1 MKKSVKTITAVILSA
16 VMFILASCSA
26 MPAPMDTAA
35 PGNSSKYDG
44 RTPDAANVEDNI
56 EAEMPE
62 PGQKGNY
69 DPEKQGIVEN
79 QFIKTSENAVSTFSA
94 DVDTASYTL
103 LRRLMKNNYSLSEI
117 ISTAGDS
124 IRTEELINYFKYDC
138 KKPGENELFGV
149 SAKLVPCPWN
159 EGTSLL
165 TLGLQT
171 EKKESR
177 LPNNLVFLIDIS
189 GSMYADDKLP
199 LLQKTFSYLTSN
211 LTAEDTVSIVTYAA
225 GEQIVLEGCA
235 GNKADMIQAA
245 INKLQANGSTNGE
258 AGLKMAYT
266 LAEKYFKQQ
275 GNNRIILASDG
286 DLNVGMSSVDEIE
299 KFVAEKRGQGV
310 YISVLGFGY
319 GNYRDSIMET
329 IADKGN
335 GVYYYIDGEEEAEK
349 IFGTDLLST
358 LYTVASDVK
367 LQITFDSE
375 NVAEYR
381 LIGYENRV
389 MSEEDFKNDT
399 KDAGELGAGHSVTVC
414 YELKLKE
421 GNETENEGLF
431 DLSVRY
437 KKPGEEKS
445 VQNDYR
451 FNLSITSDPDADSDL
466 IAALCELGMILHKSE
481 YGKNLTLDSVISLLE
496 GRDYSGDQYK
506 SQFLTLI
513 KELKN
518 R

>member
-1 MKKSVKTITAVILSA
+1 MKKSKTVISIILVSA
-16 VMFILASCSA
+16 MLILASC
-26 MPAPMDTAA
+26 TAA
-35 PGNSSKYDG
+35 PAPADVMEPSNEYNYTS
-44 RTPDAANVEDNI
+44 I
-56 EAEMPE
+56 AES
-62 PGQKGNY
+62 PGLKPIGNY
-69 DPEKQGIVEN
+69 DPEKKGVTEN
-79 QFIKTSENAVSTFSA
+79 PFVKTADNAVSTFSA

-103 LRRLMKNNYSLSEI
+103 LRRLLKNNYSLDEI
-117 ISTAGDS
+117 ISTEGDS
-124 IRTEELINYFKYDC
+124 IRTEELVNYFKYDY
-138 KKPGENELFGV
+138 KKPAENELFGV
-149 SAKLVPCPWN
+149 SCKLTPCPWN
-159 EGTSLL
+159 EESSLL

-171 EKKESR
+171 EVPDKR

-189 GSMYADDKLP
+189 GSMYSEDKLP
-199 LLQKTFSYLTSN
+199 LLQRTFSYLTSN
-211 LTAEDTVSIVTYAA
+211 LTAEDTVSVVTYAA
-225 GEQIVLEGCA
+225 GEKTVLEGCA
-235 GNKADMIQAA
+235 GNKADMIQSA
-245 INKLQANGSTNGE
+245 INSLKAEGSTNGE
-258 AGLKMAYT
+258 AGLKKAYE
-266 LAEKYFKQQ
+266 LAEKYYKPN

-451 FNLSITSDPDADSDL
+451 FNLSITSDPDADTNL
-466 IAALCELGMILHKSE
+466 IAALCELGMILHNSK
-481 YGKNLTLDSVISLLE
+481 YGKNLTLDDVCSLLE
-496 GRDYSGDQYK
+496 GHDYGSDQYK
-506 SQFLTLI
+506 AQFAQMI
-513 KELKN
+513 KELRIKN
-518 R
+518 

>member
-1 MKKSVKTITAVILSA
+1 MKKVVKVTTSIIAVITAVLMSA
-16 VMFILASCSA
+16 CS
-26 MPAPMDTAA
+26 AA
-35 PGNSSKYDG
+35 PGYSGAPAEDLIGGQNSPSNYSENESV
-44 RTPDAANVEDNI
+44 AAVPI
-56 EAEMPE
+56 E
-62 PGQKGNY
+62 NY
-69 DPEKQGIVEN
+69 DPEKQGIIEN
-79 QFIKTSENAVSTFSA
+79 KFIKTSDNAVSTFSA

-103 LRRLMKNNYSLSEI
+103 LRRLMKNGYSLDEI
-117 ISTAGDS
+117 ISFAGDA
-124 IRTEELINYFKYDC
+124 IRTEELVNYFKYDY

-149 SAKLVPCPWN
+149 SAKLVQCPWN
-159 EGTSLL
+159 EESSLL
-165 TLGLQT
+165 MLGLQT
-171 EKKESR
+171 EVPEQR

-189 GSMYADDKLP
+189 GSMYSEDKLP

-225 GEQIVLEGCA
+225 GEQTVLEGCA
-235 GNKADMIQAA
+235 GNKADMIQSA
-245 INKLQANGSTNGE
+245 INSLKAKGSTNGE
-258 AGLKMAYT
+258 AGLRKAYE
-266 LAEKYFKQQ
+266 LAEKYYKPN

-299 KFVAEKRGQGV
+299 KFVSEKRGQGV

-349 IFGTDLLST
+349 IFGDDLLST

-367 LQITFDSE
+367 LQMTFDSD
-375 NVAEYR
+375 NVSEYR
-381 LIGYENRV
+381 LIGYENRIL
-389 MSEEDFKNDT
+389 SAEDFKNDA
-399 KDAGELGAGHSVTVC
+399 KDAGELGAGHGVTVC

-437 KKPGEEKS
+437 KKPGAEKS
-445 VQNDYR
+445 VQNDYS
-451 FNLSITSDPDADSDL
+451 FNLTITSDPDADSDL

-481 YGKNLTLDSVISLLE
+481 YGKNLTLDNVVFLVE
-496 GRDYSGDQYK
+496 GKDYGSDQYK
-506 SQFLTLI
+506 TQFVSLI
-513 KELKN
+513 KNLQSAGN
-518 R
+518 N

>member
-1 MKKSVKTITAVILSA
+1 MKKSKITIIISVLLVSA
-16 VMFILASCSA
+16 ALALGSCSQ
-26 MPAPMDTAA
+26 APMDTAA

-44 RTPDAANVEDNI
+44 RTPIAENVADVI

-69 DPEKQGIVEN
+69 DPEKQGIIEN
-79 QFIKTSENAVSTFSA
+79 QFIKTSDNATSTFSA
-94 DVDTASYTL
+94 DVDTASYAL
-103 LRRLMKNNYSLSEI
+103 LRRLLKNGYSLSEI

-124 IRTEELINYFKYDC
+124 IRTEELINYFKYEY

-149 SAKLVPCPWN
+149 SAKLVSCPWN
-159 EGTSLL
+159 KESRLL
-165 TLGLQT
+165 MLGLQT
-171 EKKESR
+171 EKPESR

-189 GSMYADDKLP
+189 GSMYAEDKLP

-245 INKLQANGSTNGE
+245 INKLQAEGSTNGE
-258 AGLKMAYT
+258 AGLKTAYQ

-286 DLNVGMSSVDEIE
+286 DLNVGMSSVEEIE
-299 KFVAEKRGQGV
+299 KFVTEKRGQGV

-349 IFGTDLLST
+349 IFGEDLLST

-367 LQITFDSE
+367 LQITFDSD
-375 NVAEYR
+375 NVSEYR
-381 LIGYENRV
+381 LIGYENRM
-389 MSEEDFKNDT
+389 MSEQDFKNDT

-414 YELKLKE
+414 YELKLRQ

-481 YGKNLTLDSVISLLE
+481 YGKDLTLDNVLFLVE
-496 GRDYSGDQYK
+496 GKDYGGDSYK
-506 SQFLTLI
+506 SQFVSLL
-513 KELKN
+513 KDLKN
-518 R
+518 K

>member
-1 MKKSVKTITAVILSA
+1 MKKSKTVISIILVSA
-16 VMFILASCSA
+16 MLILASC
-26 MPAPMDTAA
+26 TAA
-35 PGNSSKYDG
+35 PSPSDYYNPINGNSDG
-44 RTPDAANVEDNI
+44 KASYEYPSISEKPAMEQI
-56 EAEMPE
+56 
-62 PGQKGNY
+62 GNY
-69 DPEKQGIVEN
+69 DKEKKGIVEN

-103 LRRLMKNNYSLSEI
+103 LRRLLKNNYSLDEI

-124 IRTEELINYFKYDC
+124 IRTEELVNYFKYDY
-138 KKPGENELFGV
+138 KKPAENELFGV
-149 SAKLVPCPWN
+149 SCKLTPCPWN
-159 EGTSLL
+159 EESSLL

-171 EKKESR
+171 EVPDKR

-189 GSMYADDKLP
+189 GSMYSEDKLP
-199 LLQKTFSYLTSN
+199 LLQRTFSYLTSN
-211 LTAEDTVSIVTYAA
+211 LTAEDTVSVVTYAA
-225 GEQIVLEGCA
+225 GEKTVLEGCA
-235 GNKADMIQAA
+235 GNKADMIQSA
-245 INKLQANGSTNGE
+245 INSLRAEGSTNGE
-258 AGLKMAYT
+258 AGLKKAYE
-266 LAEKYFKQQ
+266 LAEKYYKPN

-389 MSEEDFKNDT
+389 MNEEDFKNDT

-466 IAALCELGMILHKSE
+466 IAALCELGMILHNSE
-481 YGKNLTLDSVISLLE
+481 YGKNLTLDDVCLLLE
-496 GRDYSGDQYK
+496 GHDYGSDQYK
-506 SQFLTLI
+506 AQFAQMI
-513 KELKN
+513 KELRIQN
-518 R
+518 

>member
-1 MKKSVKTITAVILSA
+1 MKKSKTVISIILVSA
-16 VMFILASCSA
+16 MLILASC
-26 MPAPMDTAA
+26 TAA
-35 PGNSSKYDG
+35 PAPSDYYNPINGVID
-44 RTPDAANVEDNI
+44 DAANYAI
-56 EAEMPE
+56 PSEAEVPAGL
-62 PGQKGNY
+62 PTGNY
-69 DPEKQGIVEN
+69 DPEKKGIVEN

-94 DVDTASYTL
+94 DVDTASYAL
-103 LRRLMKNNYSLSEI
+103 LRRLMKNGYSLSEI
-117 ISTAGDS
+117 ISTAGDG
-124 IRTEELINYFKYDC
+124 IRTEELVNYFKYDY
-138 KKPGENELFGV
+138 KKPAENELFGV
-149 SAKLVPCPWN
+149 SCKLINCPWN
-159 EGTSLL
+159 EESRLL

-171 EKKESR
+171 EKPESR

-189 GSMYADDKLP
+189 GSMYSEDKLP
-199 LLQKTFSYLTSN
+199 LLQRTFSYLTSN
-211 LTAEDTVSIVTYAA
+211 LTAEDTVSVITYAD
-225 GEQIVLEGCA
+225 GERIVLEGCA
-235 GNKADMIQAA
+235 GNKADLIQSA
-245 INKLQANGSTNGE
+245 INSLKAEGFTNGE
-258 AGLKMAYT
+258 AGLKKAYE
-266 LAEKYFKQQ
+266 LAEKYYKPN

-451 FNLSITSDPDADSDL
+451 FNLSITSDPDADTNL
-466 IAALCELGMILHKSE
+466 IAALCELGMILHNSE
-481 YGKNLTLDSVISLLE
+481 YGKNLTLDDVCSLLE
-496 GRDYSGDQYK
+496 GHDYGFDQYK
-506 SQFLTLI
+506 AQFAQMI
-513 KELKN
+513 KELRIKN
-518 R
+518 

>member
-1 MKKSVKTITAVILSA
+1 MKKSKTVISIILVSA
-16 VMFILASCSA
+16 MLILASC
-26 MPAPMDTAA
+26 TAA
-35 PGNSSKYDG
+35 PSPSDYYNPINGNSDG
-44 RTPDAANVEDNI
+44 KASYEYPSISEKPAMEQI
-56 EAEMPE
+56 
-62 PGQKGNY
+62 GNY
-69 DPEKQGIVEN
+69 DKEKKGIVEN

-94 DVDTASYTL
+94 DVDTASYAL
-103 LRRLMKNNYSLSEI
+103 LRRLMKNGYSLSEI
-117 ISTAGDS
+117 ISTAGDG
-124 IRTEELINYFKYDC
+124 IRTEELVNYFKYDY

-149 SAKLVPCPWN
+149 SCKLTPCPWN
-159 EGTSLL
+159 EGSSLL

-171 EKKESR
+171 EVPDKR

-189 GSMYADDKLP
+189 GSMYSEDKLP
-199 LLQKTFSYLTSN
+199 LLQRTFSYLTSN
-211 LTAEDTVSIVTYAA
+211 LTAEDTVSVVTYAA
-225 GEQIVLEGCA
+225 GEKTVLEGCA
-235 GNKADMIQAA
+235 GNKADMIQSA
-245 INKLQANGSTNGE
+245 INGLAAGGSTNGE
-258 AGLKMAYT
+258 AGLKMAYQ
-266 LAEKYFKQQ
+266 LAEKYFKPQ

-299 KFVAEKRGQGV
+299 KFVSEKRGQGV
-310 YISVLGFGY
+310 YMSVLGFGY

-421 GNETENEGLF
+421 ENETENEGLF

-451 FNLSITSDPDADSDL
+451 FNLSITSDPDADTNL
-466 IAALCELGMILHKSE
+466 IAALCELGMILHNSE
-481 YGKNLTLDSVISLLE
+481 YGKNLTLDDVCSLLE
-496 GRDYSGDQYK
+496 GHDYGSDQYK
-506 SQFLTLI
+506 AQFAQMI
-513 KELKN
+513 KELRIKN
-518 R
+518 